1 MDVPIV
7 QSSKMMYKT
16 KSILSNDPVT
26 NEVFNS
32 TGTEGQNL
40 WLSLKNMQ
48 KSKST
53 AKVTPT

>member
-1 MDVPIV
+1 
-7 QSSKMMYKT
+7 MYKT